1 MLVFTYFVIGL
12 TMGNGEYLQ
21 TLPRQWEN
29 FSFSPIIT
37 CPVIFVCL
45 FDLGEFP
52 SGHAFDML
60 FVLVRSA
67 KHSVRYFRPTRRPDT
82 HSWVRNELAP
92 KPCEMLAGECQ
103 VKNPSAT
110 ALPVSVRGFACNQA
124 VQKLL
129 FKHYFLYVW
138 RPFDF
143 EIRDTFSTFSAQSL
157 VSQSSTMG

>member
-12 TMGNGEYLQ
+12 TMGNGA
-21 TLPRQWEN
+21 N
-29 FSFSPIIT
+29 FAKTVGKFLLLSDNHVPCDF
-37 CPVIFVCL
+37 CL
-45 FDLGEFP
+45 FVLGAFP